1 MDEPFPDPN
10 TEIVYLRRGDLIY
23 LGDGRISIRELPDDE
38 RGYSLHTFLQDK
50 PLIMKRNLTNAY
62 IFDLGDKSL
71 TPIFPE
77 GDISNRILAY
87 QGGLIYT
94 WNLLENRGYLHDYRG
109 NVPTVTPVEYPPGY
123 EGKYTTILFP
133 IGGEGEILYI
143 DNLNHTLHY
152 KGRDLEMPSYE
163 SFYDVYYLW
172 KPPYLFVGTEYIL
185 FGYRLDLEEDK
196 DMLVDYALPPLRH
209 VPGYIN
215 GNDERG
221 FFIATID
228 YDETY
233 IPEIIDGMLDLVPAP
248 GIVDGNDPYTHPDIP
263 PAMEAFLWTI
273 DAEPIIVYTY
283 RKLREM
289 IANNPTLSPSIAGL
303 IAKYL

>member
-10 TEIVYLRRGDLIY
+10 TEIVYLGSRGLIY
-23 LGDGRISIRELPDDE
+23 IGDGRISVRELPDDE
-38 RGYSLHTFLQDK
+38 SGYTLHTFLQDK
-50 PLIMKRNLTNAY
+50 PLIRRRDLTNVY

-123 EGKYTTILFP
+123 EGKYTEVLFP

-143 DNLNHTLHY
+143 DNRNHTLHY
-152 KGRDLEMPSYE
+152 KGRDLVMPSYE
-163 SFYDVYYLW
+163 RFVDVYYLW
-172 KPPYLFVGTEYIL
+172 KPPYLLVGTEYIL
-185 FGYRLDLEEDK
+185 FGYRLDLEEDR
-196 DMLVDYALPPLRH
+196 DSLVDYALPSLKA
-209 VPGYIN
+209 PGYIT
-215 GNDERG
+215 GSDERG
-221 FFIATID
+221 FIVD
-228 YDETY
+228 YYGTYYTY
-233 IPEIIDGMLDLVPAP
+233 IPEIIDGMLDLVEAP
-248 GIVDGNDPYTHPDIP
+248 EIVDGNEPYTYPEIP
-263 PAMEAFLWTI
+263 PAMDAFLSTI
-273 DAEPIIVYTY
+273 DSEPIVVYTY

-289 IANNPTLSPSIAGL
+289 ITNDPTLSPNVARL
-303 IAKYL
+303 IARYL